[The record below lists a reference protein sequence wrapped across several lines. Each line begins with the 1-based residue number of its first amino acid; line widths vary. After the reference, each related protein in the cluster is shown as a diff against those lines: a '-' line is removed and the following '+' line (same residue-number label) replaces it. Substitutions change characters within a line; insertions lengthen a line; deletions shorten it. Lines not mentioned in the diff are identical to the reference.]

1 MGADTEAFT
10 TTGRQRLGL
19 LGGVGIFVGL
29 LLLPAPEGMSLAAWR
44 TTAVAVLMGVWWVT
58 EAVDLTVTAFVP
70 LFLFPVL
77 DILPASDVSSAYA
90 GQIVFLFFGAFFL
103 ALATEQWGLHQR
115 VALWILSRIG
125 SSPRLLILGFFATT
139 ALLSMWMSNTAS
151 TVVMLP
157 IALAILAHA
166 DAQGYDTNRGFGTAL
181 ILGMAYS
188 ASIGGVS
195 TPVGT
200 PPNAVFIGA
209 FENLFPDGPSMGFFS
224 WMLFGVPTAIVML
237 VCLWIY
243 LVYVVFRVPTTGWQA
258 DRTFLTQQLQELGPM
273 SRPERRVLLLFS
285 LTVVLWMFRE
295 DLPLGPITLPGWVH
309 LFPVPANIKDS
320 TVAMGMATLLFVI
333 PTGEGK
339 GSCLLDRTVFERMPW
354 GILVL
359 LGGSLALAQGVGSS
373 GLAKWVGTQLGFLQD
388 LSPFSAI
395 FTVCSLL
402 VGLTEFTSNTATTT
416 LIMPVLAATAT
427 GMQIDPLL
435 LMIPATFAASFAF
448 MLPTATAPNAIVF
461 ASRRVTLPQMFW
473 AGLGLNIISVLI
485 LPTLLYLI
493 GVPVFGISFSGQP
506 SWVP

>member
-1 MGADTEAFT
+1 MTQDAESSTAVV
-10 TTGRQRLGL
+10 RQRVGL
-19 LGGVGIFVGL
+19 LGGVGVLGL
-29 LLLPAPEGMSLAAWR
+29 LLMIPPPEGMSPEAWR
-44 TTAVAVLMGVWWVT
+44 TAAVAAFMGVWWVT

-77 DILPASDVSSAYA
+77 DILPAKDVSSAYA

-103 ALATEQWGLHQR
+103 ALATEQWGLHR
-115 VALWILSRIG
+115 RIALRIVSRIG
-125 SSPRLLILGFFATT
+125 GSPRLLILGFFGTT

-157 IALAILAHA
+157 IALAILTHVE
-166 DAQGYDTNRGFGTAL
+166 AQGYDTSRGFSTAL

-188 ASIGGVS
+188 ASIGGVG

-209 FENLFPDGPSMGFFS
+209 FENLFPNAPSIGFFY
-224 WMLFGVPTAIVML
+224 WMLFGIPTAAVML
-237 VCLWIY
+237 LCLWVY
-243 LVYVVFRVPTTGWQA
+243 LVYIVFRIPTAGWQA

-273 SRPERRVLLLFS
+273 SQPERRVLVLFS
-285 LTVVLWMFRE
+285 ITALLWMFRA
-295 DLPLGPITLPGWVH
+295 DLPLGPVTVPGWAN
-309 LFPVPANIKDS
+309 LFPIPENIKDS
-320 TVAMGMATLLFVI
+320 TVAMFMATLLFVI
-333 PTGEGK
+333 PTGQGT
-339 GSCLLDRTVFERMPW
+339 GRCLLDRTVFERMPW

-359 LGGSLALAQGVGSS
+359 LGGSLALAHGVGSS
-373 GLAKWVGTQLGFLQD
+373 GLAQWIGTQLGFLQA

-395 FTVCSLL
+395 FAVCSLI

-416 LIMPVLAATAT
+416 LIMPVLAAAAT
-427 GMQIDPLL
+427 GMKIDPLL

-461 ASRRVTLPQMFW
+461 ASRRITLPQMFW
-473 AGLGLNIISVLI
+473 VGIGLNIIGVLI
-485 LPTLLYLI
+485 LPVLLYLI

>member
-1 MGADTEAFT
+1 MTQDVQSSN
-10 TTGRQRLGL
+10 TTGRQWLGL
-19 LGGVGIFVGL
+19 LGGVGAFAVL
-29 LLLPAPEGMSLAAWR
+29 LLLPPPEGMSLAAWR
-44 TTAVAVLMGVWWVT
+44 TAAVAALMGVWWIT

-77 DILPASDVSSAYA
+77 DILPASAVSSAYA

-103 ALATEQWGLHQR
+103 ALATERWGLHRR
-115 VALWILSRIG
+115 VALWIVSRIG
-125 SSPRLLILGFFATT
+125 GSPRLLLLGFFGTT

-157 IALAILAHA
+157 IALAILTHIE
-166 DAQGYDTNRGFGTAL
+166 AQGYDTNSGFGTAL

-200 PPNAVFIGA
+200 PPNAVFLGA
-209 FENLFPDGPSMGFFS
+209 FENLFPDAPNIGFLY
-224 WMLFGVPTAIVML
+224 WMLFGVPTAVVML

-243 LVYVVFRVPTTGWQA
+243 LVYIVFRLPTTGWQE
-258 DRTFLTQQLQELGPM
+258 DQTFLAQQIQDLGPM
-273 SRPERRVLLLFS
+273 SRPERRVLLLFAITA
-285 LTVVLWMFRE
+285 LLWMFRT
-295 DLPLGPITLPGWVH
+295 DLPLGPITIPGWVN
-309 LFPVPANIKDS
+309 LFPAPANIKDS
-320 TVAMGMATLLFVI
+320 TVAMFMATLLFVI

-339 GSCLLDRTVFERMPW
+339 GSCLLDRTIFERMPW

-373 GLAKWVGTQLGFLQD
+373 GLARWIGTQLDFLQN
-388 LSPFSAI
+388 LSPLSAI
-395 FTVCSLL
+395 VAVCSLL

-416 LIMPVLAATAT
+416 LMMPVLAATAT
-427 GMQIDPLL
+427 GMKIDPLL

-473 AGLGLNIISVLI
+473 IGLGLNIVGVLV
-485 LPTLLYLI
+485 LPILLYLI
-493 GVPVFGISFSGQP
+493 GVPVFGISVSEQP